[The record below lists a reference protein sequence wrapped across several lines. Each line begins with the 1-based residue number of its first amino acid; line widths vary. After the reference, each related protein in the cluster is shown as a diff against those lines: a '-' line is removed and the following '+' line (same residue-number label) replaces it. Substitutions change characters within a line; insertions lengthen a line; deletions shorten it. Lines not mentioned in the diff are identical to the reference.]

1 MNEGVG
7 SALYGLGL
15 PRRKRNSSGYVVLI
29 DRAERERVHSL
40 LEGYEL
46 EPPSSFSLPEDFRM
60 DSCEFCRA
68 DGPVDGPAVT
78 KPEPLDP
85 PIGPRANGDEHS
97 QRNGEGRGL
106 LGSGRRAPGSIR
118 PEVAPDQQITGS
130 LADLDGS
137 AYERNED
144 SERENGN
151 GTHLGSPSPE
161 YPEHDKGDAAGKRQ
175 DPETLE
181 MSAVSIELEQFH
193 K

>member
-1 MNEGVG
+1 MNEGAIG

-40 LEGYEL
+40 LEGYGL
-46 EPPSSFSLPEDFRM
+46 EPPSSFLPEDFRM

-106 LGSGRRAPGSIR
+106 HGSGGRAPGSIR
-118 PEVAPDQQITGS
+118 PEVAPDQQITGG

-137 AYERNED
+137 ADEHNEG
-144 SERENGN
+144 SERENSKD
-151 GTHLGSPSPE
+151 THVGSPSPE
-161 YPEHDKGDAAGKRQ
+161 YPEDDKGDAAGKPQ
-175 DPETLE
+175 DPETRE
-181 MSAVSIELEQFH
+181 MSTVSIELG
-193 K
+193 